1 MELESDEGSVQ
12 FEKHFSTDNSLD
24 EADQSSQSDFEDFNR
39 AEASDDVSLMSASSI
54 EEEQAAQKESDNESL
69 GDASMSSADELLTT
83 QATSIHSKAC
93 T

>member
-1 MELESDEGSVQ
+1 
-12 FEKHFSTDNSLD
+12 
-24 EADQSSQSDFEDFNR
+24 
-39 AEASDDVSLMSASSI
+39 MSASSI